1 MDRIDDL
8 DLKILNELLNDASI
22 SIPRLSKKININS
35 SVVYSRIK
43 RLIRKGLIKKFT
55 IIVNDQAL
63 GLGVKALTG
72 INMDSKLRENVL
84 NELFKIPEVIEI
96 SEVTGR
102 FDILVT
108 MNSHSLDEM
117 HQLISERVGRIEGIQ
132 KTETFIEMRKIARE
146 TSFPSIKWSVMRIM
160 DFTSW
165 AQYRSSKLLL

>member
-84 NELFKIPEVIEI
+84 NELFKISEVIEI

-146 TSFPSIKWSVMRIM
+146 TSFPSIK
-160 DFTSW
+160 
-165 AQYRSSKLLL
+165 